1 MSRKNTQNKEL
12 KTKKKVL
19 KTKKF
24 DSNFTNKYH
33 ESDQYVA
40 LQNKNISNFW
50 GWSEDNDFFNETEI
64 LVKITNKE
72 TKQTIYRQAVG
83 YTAKKFTERH
93 IMLSYRS
100 LKKLGVSENKEVI
113 VQPTNWFC
121 YLWHHALSQIRYPFR
136 IAVAVAVL
144 SFLLD
149 IISLI
154 TQ

>member
-12 KTKKKVL
+12 KTKKKEL
-19 KTKKF
+19 ETKKF

-40 LQNKNISNFW
+40 LQNKNISDLW
-50 GWSEDNDFFNETEI
+50 GWSKDNDFSNETLEI

-72 TKQTIYRQAVG
+72 NKQTIYRQAVG
-83 YTAKKFTERH
+83 YAAKDFEEGH

-100 LKKLGVSENKEVI
+100 LKKLGVPEKVI

>member
-1 MSRKNTQNKEL
+1 MDRKNPQNKEL
-12 KTKKKVL
+12 KTKK
-19 KTKKF
+19 F
-24 DSNFTNKYH
+24 DPNFTNKYY

-40 LQNKNISNFW
+40 LQNRNISDLW
-50 GWSEDNDFFNETEI
+50 GWSEDNDFSNETLEI

-83 YTAKKFTERH
+83 YVAENFTKEH

-100 LKKLGVSENKEVI
+100 LKKLGVSEDTEVI

-121 YLWHHALSQIRYPFR
+121 YLCHHALSQIRYPFR

>member
-1 MSRKNTQNKEL
+1 MSRKNTQSKEL
-12 KTKKKVL
+12 E
-19 KTKKF
+19 TKKF

-40 LQNKNISNFW
+40 LQNRNISELW
-50 GWSEDNDFFNETEI
+50 GWSEDNDFSNETLEI

-83 YTAKKFTERH
+83 YAAKDFTERH